1 MAAIERI
8 SIGENRWG
16 AGEAADVRLYAVNGA
31 TDLTLAQLCAA
42 VSLRLAGVL
51 EHRGVQKMNDMT
63 AQNAMM
69 SAMAGV
75 VEQVVTPGVKLDD
88 AAKLPA
94 DYAPRSATFAAAPT
108 VKNFM
113 LFECAIPAN
122 DVPADLDSYERR
134 MNAYKA
140 LKTKLDSATSTSQEI
155 AIALRTCL
163 SRRDVAYST
172 ASGIVNKYQAT
183 SMDFAVNF

>member
-1 MAAIERI
+1 MAAIEKI
-8 SIGENRWG
+8 TIGENRWA
-16 AGEAADVRLYAVNGA
+16 AGEAADVRLYAVDGA

-63 AQNAMM
+63 AQNALM
-69 SAMAGV
+69 SAMASVVAQV
-75 VEQVVTPGVKLDD
+75 VEPGVRLDD
-88 AAKLPA
+88 AAKVPA
-94 DYAPRSATFAAAPT
+94 DYTPRAAAFASAPT
-108 VKNFM
+108 VKNFL
-113 LFECAIPAN
+113 LFECGVPAG
-122 DVPADLDSYERR
+122 DVPDNLDSYERR

-140 LKTKLDSATSTSQEI
+140 LKTKLDSATSMSQEI